1 MLFEAPIPQHL
12 ITPEAKDYD
21 RFRQRSI
28 EGLDIQFLRFTNRD
42 IYQNIDG
49 VIRTILQKVLA
60 LQT

>member
-1 MLFEAPIPQHL
+1 M
-12 ITPEAKDYD
+12 TPEAKDYD